1 MSTLKTKNIQHPSAS
16 SPALVLNVD
25 GTFNADVDSL
35 NAQSLHGSSFGFRNK
50 LINGDFSQWQRG
62 SNFSTSGFTADRW
75 KSSADVNSNRIFGPE
90 GFLYAL
96 SVNGI
101 TTIQQPIELP
111 LVGKAGEFYNGSTW
125 VLSWYSIT
133 STITPYVQFRDDS
146 SDETNNVTVNVG
158 TKTAVET
165 VGSWVRYKAVV
176 TIDADPASTNKCLS
190 VLLDCSGATSI
201 AGVQFEKGGLTTF
214 DHRPIGLEL
223 SLCQRYYEVHGNQ
236 LDTAQNSSGTSYA
249 TWSFKVTKRDDPSTA
264 NDSGGIKTGTNKLSA
279 TGWQIYGSA
288 IPIRM
293 TADAYVSAEF

>member
-25 GTFNADVDSL
+25 GTFNADVGSL

-125 VLSWYSIT
+125 VLSWYSNN
-133 STITPYVQFRDDS
+133 STVTPYVQFRDDS
-146 SDETNNVTVNVG
+146 SDCLLYT
-158 TKTAVET
+158 
-165 VGSWVRYKAVV
+165 S
-176 TIDADPASTNKCLS
+176 DA
-190 VLLDCSGATSI
+190 
-201 AGVQFEKGGLTTF
+201 
-214 DHRPIGLEL
+214 
-223 SLCQRYYEVHGNQ
+223 
-236 LDTAQNSSGTSYA
+236 
-249 TWSFKVTKRDDPSTA
+249 
-264 NDSGGIKTGTNKLSA
+264 
-279 TGWQIYGSA
+279 
-288 IPIRM
+288 
-293 TADAYVSAEF
+293 ADE